1 MYFDFSELFDQ
12 EFQETVSSMSAG
24 VLSILF
30 TSVCFVPRIVLTHV
44 VKSLSIY
51 WVNEMVSLLATGGIQ
66 PESGATHSVPL
77 LQSGYHTGKGLEWFL
92 PTLTICAHPRRKL
105 F

>member
-24 VLSILF
+24 VLSVLF
-30 TSVCFVPRIVLTHV
+30 TSVCFVPRTVLTQE
-44 VKSLSIY
+44 VKSLSIC
-51 WVNEMVSLLATGGIQ
+51 WVNDMVSLLATGGIQ
-66 PESGATHSVPL
+66 PGSGETHSVPL